1 MTNVISNSVQENVAD
16 AESSTPEISVRPV
29 AGHIGAEI
37 KGVDLS
43 QPLDDAVVAKIR
55 RKLLKYKVVFFRDQQ
70 IGHAEQIAF
79 ARRFGELTHAH
90 PHEDA
95 PPAEFPEILTID
107 PKRYEQKY
115 GKKFRDQYAKR
126 QYTYYSGWHTDVTAA
141 VNPPAA
147 SLLRA
152 ETVPDFGG
160 DTTWTNQAAAYA
172 GLSEPLRNLVDGLR
186 AEHRFLA
193 GQERGDENDE
203 LSRRIKANL
212 LVSHH
217 PVVRVHPE
225 TGEKALFVNPG
236 FTTRI
241 LDLSAVESRKL
252 LELLYEHLTR
262 PEYTVRFKWEPG
274 SVAFWDNRATA
285 HLGPQDLDHL
295 DVERVLHRVTLIGDR
310 PVGPTGYTSEIVEGE
325 EFRATANVKVA

>member
-1 MTNVISNSVQENVAD
+1 MTAVVT
-16 AESSTPEISVRPV
+16 AESVTENDLPQGITVRRV

-37 KGVDLS
+37 GGVDLAAE
-43 QPLDDAVVAKIR
+43 LDDTVIAAVR
-55 RKLLKYKVVFFRDQQ
+55 RELLRHKVIFFRDQN

-107 PKRYEQKY
+107 PVRYEQKY
-115 GKKFRDQYAKR
+115 GKAFRDEYRKR

-152 ETVPDFGG
+152 EVVPEFGG
-160 DTTWTNQAAAYA
+160 DTTWSNQVAAYA
-172 GLSEPLRNLVDGLR
+172 GLSEPLRAFVDGLR

-193 GQERGDENDE
+193 GQEAGDESDE

-212 LVSHH
+212 LVSVH

-225 TGEKALFVNPG
+225 TEEKALFVNPG
-236 FTTRI
+236 FTHRI
-241 LDLSAVESRKL
+241 VDVSSVESRKL
-252 LELLYEHLTR
+252 LDLLFEHLTQ
-262 PEYTVRFKWEPG
+262 PEYTVRFRWQPG
-274 SVAFWDNRATA
+274 SVAFWDNRATT
-285 HLGPQDLDHL
+285 HLGPQDLGHL
-295 DVERVLHRVTLIGDR
+295 DVQRTLHRVTLIGDR
-310 PVGPTGYTSEIVEGE
+310 PVGPDGFTSEIVAGQ
-325 EFRATANVKVA
+325 EFRATADVKTN

>member
-1 MTNVISNSVQENVAD
+1 MTNVITDSVTAEAAESNS
-16 AESSTPEISVRPV
+16 PEISVRRL

-37 KGVDLS
+37 SGVDLS
-43 QPLDDAVVAKIR
+43 QPLDDAVIAKIR
-55 RKLLKYKVVFFRDQQ
+55 RKLLKYKVVFFRDQE

-107 PKRYEQKY
+107 PRRYEQKY
-115 GKKFRDQYAKR
+115 GENFREQYTKR
-126 QYTYYSGWHTDVTAA
+126 RYTYYAGWHTDVTAA

-152 ETVPDFGG
+152 ETVPSYGG
-160 DTTWTNQAAAYA
+160 DTTWTNQVAAYE
-172 GLSEPLRNLVDGLR
+172 GLSEPLRKLVDGLR
-186 AEHRFLA
+186 AEHRFRA
-193 GQERGDENDE
+193 GQERGDEDDE
-203 LSRRIKANL
+203 LSRRIQANL
-212 LVSHH
+212 LVSVH

-252 LELLYEHLTR
+252 LELLFEHLTR

-274 SVAFWDNRATA
+274 SLAFWDNRATA

-310 PVGPTGYTSEIVEGE
+310 PVGPTGFTSEIVAGE
-325 EFRATANVKVA
+325 EFRATANVKIA